1 MANGWWNPLTFKL
14 PKADWDGAV
23 RSGHQGY
30 HLPEGAS
37 THKALADVNRPE
49 SFLAV
54 CESDF

>member
-1 MANGWWNPLTFKL
+1 MANCWWNPLTFKL

-23 RSGHQGY
+23 RSGQQGY

-37 THKALADVNRPE
+37 TLKALADANRPE

-54 CESDF
+54 CKSDF